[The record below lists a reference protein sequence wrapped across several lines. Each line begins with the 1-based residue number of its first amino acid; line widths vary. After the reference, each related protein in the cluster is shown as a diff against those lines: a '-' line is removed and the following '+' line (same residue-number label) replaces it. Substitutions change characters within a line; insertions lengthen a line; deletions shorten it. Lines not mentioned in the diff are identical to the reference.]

1 MFGLGF
7 TLVVFWIIETPDKFI
22 NSKKA
27 KKKYG
32 TLIEDLKIKKSFILI
47 AYYPLYLIR
56 RLAFLLILILQLEMP
71 IAQLI
76 EIILLTNIPVLFT
89 LTFRSSFI
97 SSFLDHSKEH

>member
-1 MFGLGF
+1 MFGVGF
-7 TLVVFWIIETPDKFI
+7 TAVVFWLVETPDKFI
-22 NSKKA
+22 NSKKV

-32 TLIEDLKIKKSFILI
+32 ILIEDLKIKESFILI

-56 RLAFLLILILQLEMP
+56 RLAFLLILVFQLEMP

-89 LTFRSSFI
+89 LTLRCSFTSSFV
-97 SSFLDHSKEH
+97 DHSKEH